1 MNAPHPNRDTE
12 KAENILPSP
21 HSAGRNRRDERGTA
35 TMIASPHKAAGSS
48 AGRGSA
54 GSLSFAD
61 WLTLAAAPTFGI
73 MALLVARSSESSPLG
88 GMVLMYVLMAVF
100 ESVAWLKLISNLRS
114 GSTSE

>member
-21 HSAGRNRRDERGTA
+21 HSAGRNKRDERGTA
-35 TMIASPHKAAGSS
+35 PMFASPGKAAGSS
-48 AGRGSA
+48 ARRVSA

-61 WLTLAAAPTFGI
+61 WVTLAAAPTFAI
-73 MALLVARSSESSPLG
+73 MALLVAASSKESPLS

-100 ESVAWLKLISNLRS
+100 ESVAWLKLISNRRS
-114 GSTSE
+114 GPTRE